1 MKHYSLLL
9 VSILIVCVII
19 MTGCDLKGRGPDLVF
34 PVGDTLEQ
42 EEKYTFEW
50 EEAHN
55 ALMFHI
61 QISMDSNYEN
71 VVFDDSVS
79 GAQVKIDYRC
89 SGATGD
95 YFWRVRSHGGDWTN
109 FNGTEFYVVEPSRK

>member
-19 MTGCDLKGRGPDLVF
+19 MSGCDLKGRGPDLVF

-50 EEAHN
+50 EEALS
-55 ALMFHI
+55 AQLYHI
-61 QISMDSNYEN
+61 QLAMDSNYEQLI
-71 VVFDDSVS
+71 VEDERCHCMFKYRMSVNP
-79 GAQVKIDYRC
+79 GKY
-89 SGATGD
+89 
-95 YFWRVRSHGGDWTN
+95 YWRVRAHKGDWTN
-109 FNGTEFYVVEPSRK
+109 FNSAEFYVVEPSRK